1 MDNLLLMS
9 IVGPGRFGKKTSF
22 FLRLHRSAHL
32 LKTYIFMGYQP
43 LIQQKSEKS
52 EIELKQ
58 RFDFGK
64 NEQLQNRSQL
74 LDDSCAENYGE
85 KEAGKIFFARKHKVF
100 FVSFL
105 TKIISSKLMT
115 VHKPHQ
121 NSSLCL
127 VKTDV
132 QLFLIDWYENFMKRT
147 SFVAI
152 I

>member
-22 FLRLHRSAHL
+22 FRRLHRGQASAHL

-52 EIELKQ
+52 KIELKQ

-64 NEQLQNRSQL
+64 DEQLQNRSQL

-100 FVSFL
+100 FVSFFNENHFI
-105 TKIISSKLMT
+105 KANDGAQPSSK
-115 VHKPHQ
+115 
-121 NSSLCL
+121 
-127 VKTDV
+127 
-132 QLFLIDWYENFMKRT
+132 QLIM
-147 SFVAI
+147 SC
-152 I
+152 

>member
-9 IVGPGRFGKKTSF
+9 IVGPCRFGKKTSF
-22 FLRLHRSAHL
+22 FRRLHRGQPSAHY

-64 NEQLQNRSQL
+64 DEQLQNRSQL

-100 FVSFL
+100 FVSFFNENHFI
-105 TKIISSKLMT
+105 KANDGAQPSSK
-115 VHKPHQ
+115 Q
-121 NSSLCL
+121 
-127 VKTDV
+127 
-132 QLFLIDWYENFMKRT
+132 
-147 SFVAI
+147 I
-152 I
+152 IMSC